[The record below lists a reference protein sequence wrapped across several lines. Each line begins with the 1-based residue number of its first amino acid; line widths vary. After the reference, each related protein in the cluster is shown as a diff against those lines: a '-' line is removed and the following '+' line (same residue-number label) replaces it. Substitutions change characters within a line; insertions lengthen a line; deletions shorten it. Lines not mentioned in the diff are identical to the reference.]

1 MGALVA
7 VLIFGSL
14 VISSVVVVRRRSA
27 RDATNP
33 PDAPAVLLAWAIGFL
48 AADRAEWGQA
58 MQGELERLEKRSTR
72 WRFALGCLGAAL
84 LVPPR
89 RGDAGRLVVGLV
101 AAAAAGCVGLVS
113 YGLVRYPGML
123 ASRGTWP
130 ALATFVAVLA
140 GLTLMT
146 AIIVRRGAAGAV
158 GLAGGLAIAAVWTL
172 VGVVVIF
179 HSSAPALSWLL
190 LALPLA
196 PLAVGAA
203 GTWRGKTGTAG
214 RQAALVSAA
223 VTGMVLFLVLAGD
236 ALVTGGRPYDAGQIQ
251 DFPSSGLPDMATYA
265 ADDNLGTAMALLLLA
280 STMTAT
286 IGFIGATI
294 TARIR
299 RVTPSA

>member
-1 MGALVA
+1 MATLVA
-7 VLIFGSL
+7 VLLLGSL
-14 VISSVVVVRRRSA
+14 IAGAAVVLRRRSA

-33 PDAPAVLLAWAIGFL
+33 TDAPAMLLAWAIGFL
-48 AADRAEWGQA
+48 AADRAEWGLA
-58 MQGELERLEKRSTR
+58 MQGELERLEQRSTR

-89 RGDAGRLVVGLV
+89 RGDAGRLVVGIV

-130 ALATFVAVLA
+130 ALAAFVAVLA

-146 AIIVRRGAAGAV
+146 AIIVRRGTAGAV
-158 GLAGGLAIAAVWTL
+158 GLAGGLAIGAVWTL
-172 VGVVVIF
+172 VCIVVLF
-179 HSSAPALSWLL
+179 HSSAPVLSWLL

-196 PLAVGAA
+196 PLTVGAA

-223 VTGMVLFLVLAGD
+223 VTGMVLFLALAGD

-251 DFPSSGLPDMATYA
+251 DFPGSGLPDMATYA
-265 ADDNLGTAMALLLLA
+265 ASDNLGTAMSLLLLA
-280 STMTAT
+280 STMTAA
-286 IGFIGATI
+286 IGIIGATI

-299 RVTPSA
+299 RVTPNT